1 MGWRRVAPWPG
12 RSAAWISRPLAEK
25 GANWAPVSVNPWS
38 AQTRRPAPK
47 HRTARS
53 SGGLS
58 ALILDRDLDRHRLVD
73 LESEGDHDSKD
84 DESEQRFLHAPSIP
98 AATLTTPP
106 VFDCVAGREIGTL
119 RAVETS
125 SEERRNRYRLLAWS
139 VLVFTVLVIL
149 GGAIVRAT
157 ESGDG
162 CGASWP
168 ACTDRI
174 FPSNPAVETVIEFSH
189 RITSGLAILGV
200 LALYLLA
207 RRLYAH
213 GHRVRRAAGAAL
225 ILMGVESL
233 LGAGLVVFGWVA
245 QDESIARMIVV
256 PLHLTNTYLLLG
268 ASTLTAWWASGNP
281 GPGPN
286 REPGLER
293 RLGLGAIGLLLVGA
307 MGALHALSDTLYPVD
322 SFFSGVQQELA
333 ADAPW
338 LVQVRVLHPVVAIAA
353 GFGVAYLVMRLS
365 SKAVDRTKR
374 IAAVIMGLVGIQFF
388 AGLVNVMLAAPL
400 ETQVIHLAIAD
411 AMWIAYVIFAAA
423 LLGDHADADQPAEET
438 V

>member
-1 MGWRRVAPWPG
+1 M
-12 RSAAWISRPLAEK
+12 
-25 GANWAPVSVNPWS
+25 SVNPWS
-38 AQTRRPAPK
+38 AQTRRPVPK

-53 SGGLS
+53 TEGLS
-58 ALILDRDLDRHRLVD
+58 ALILDRDFDRHRLVD
-73 LESEGDHDSKD
+73 LESEGDHDGKD
-84 DESEQRFLHAPSIP
+84 DESEQRLLHTASIP
-98 AATLTTPP
+98 AAALTTRT
-106 VFDCVAGREIGTL
+106 VVDCVAGREVGTL
-119 RAVETS
+119 RLVETTS
-125 SEERRNRYRLLAWS
+125 DQRRNRYRLLAWS
-139 VLVFTVLVIL
+139 VLAFNVFVIL
-149 GGAIVRAT
+149 GGSIVRAT

-168 ACTDRI
+168 TCTDRI

-189 RITSGLAILGV
+189 RITSALAILGV
-200 LALYLLA
+200 AALYVLA
-207 RRLYAH
+207 RRLFED

-225 ILMGVESL
+225 ILMGIESI

-268 ASTLTAWWASGNP
+268 ASTLTAWWSSGNP
-281 GPGPN
+281 GPGSP
-286 REPGLER
+286 REPSVDR
-293 RLGLGAIGLLLVGA
+293 RLAFGAAGLLLVGA
-307 MGALHALSDTLYPVD
+307 IGALNALSDTLYPVE

-338 LVQVRVLHPVVAIAA
+338 LVQVRVLHPIVAIAV

-365 SKAVDRTKR
+365 AKAVDRTKR
-374 IAAVIMGLVGIQFF
+374 IGAITMGLVALQFF
-388 AGLVNVMLAAPL
+388 AGLTNVMLATPL

-411 AMWIAYVIFAAA
+411 AMWIAYVVFAAA
-423 LLGDHADADQPAEET
+423 LLGDRADTLQPAKEA